1 MALVER
7 RADVVWEGDLRQGA
21 GRLRVGSG
29 AFPELSVTFSARAE
43 TPDGKTSPEEL
54 LAAAHAICYAMAL
67 THVLTQAGHSPE
79 RVAVTAV
86 CGWDPMALRVMRMA
100 LRPQAQ
106 AAGLTPDR
114 FQELARQ
121 AEQLCPVSNALRG
134 NVEIVLEFE

>member
-67 THVLTQAGHSPE
+67 TYVLTQAGQPPE

-86 CGWDPMALRVMRMA
+86 CGWDPMALRVVRMA

-106 AAGLTPDR
+106 AAGLTTDR

-134 NVEIVLEFE
+134 NVEIMLEFK